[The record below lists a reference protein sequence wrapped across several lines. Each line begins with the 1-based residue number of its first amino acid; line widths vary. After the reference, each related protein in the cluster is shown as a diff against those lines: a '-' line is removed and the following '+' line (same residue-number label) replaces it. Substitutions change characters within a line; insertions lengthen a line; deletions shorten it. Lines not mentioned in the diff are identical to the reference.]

1 MNKMLVIIGGLL
13 IIVILISCSSGSEK
27 NKNIFSNDSIFISS
41 RSQTNERVRSL
52 NLDEASEDASY
63 ILDTNKLV
71 FSKIKKETHKQ
82 TDYKPDSKIEWTIN
96 LKLVNGGKFTQEDLI
111 KLFDLTWRENY
122 SSTIYGHLISQKR
135 WTYALGTDKSEFFDG
150 IQIGVNIL
158 EVFNEENSNYDSKK
172 LERYISELEKRIQ
185 KYPLK
190 LSIEPTEQIV
200 KAIEK
205 GKKLVQLNHEFNED
219 AIIVLKSDNTF
230 KGTLAWDALLCVG
243 LKWGDGDLF
252 HWENNQVAGYGDQT
266 FFSVWTTTEPGY
278 FLPENIK
285 DGQMN
290 PKDLVFGFQ
299 IPRSA
304 DPQNIFNAM
313 INSVKY
319 CQKRLGGTIL
329 DKNGQP
335 FNEVE
340 EKKHLSEIIERMK
353 AKGLTPGSE
362 NVLILF

>member
-1 MNKMLVIIGGLL
+1 MNKLLALIGVVL
-13 IIVILISCSSGSEK
+13 ITVILISCSSGSEN

-41 RSQTNERVRSL
+41 QSQTNERVQLL
-52 NLDEASEDASY
+52 NLDEASEDVSY

-71 FSKIKKETHKQ
+71 FPKIKKEIQ
-82 TDYKPDSKIEWTIN
+82 ENVDYKSDPKIEWIIN
-96 LKLVNGGKFTQEDLI
+96 LKLVNGGKFTQEDLL

-122 SSTIYGHLISQKR
+122 NSTIYGHLISQKR
-135 WTYALGTDKSEFFDG
+135 WTYALGTDKSEFFDN

-158 EVFNEENSNYDSKK
+158 EVFNEENPNYDSKK
-172 LERYISELEKRIQ
+172 LERYIIELEKRIQ

-190 LSIEPTEQIV
+190 LSVEPTEQIV

-205 GKKLVQLNHEFNED
+205 GRKLVQLNHEFNED
-219 AIIVLKSDNTF
+219 AIIVLKSEKVF
-230 KGTLAWDALLCVG
+230 KGTLAWDALQCVG

-252 HWENNQVAGYGDQT
+252 HWNNNQEMGYGNQT
-266 FFSVWTTTEPGY
+266 FFSVWTTTEPSY

-290 PKDLVFGFQ
+290 PQDLVFGFQ

-304 DPQNIFNAM
+304 DPKNIFDVM

-329 DKNGQP
+329 DKNGEP

-340 EKKHLSEIIERMK
+340 AKKHLSEIVERMK

-362 NVLILF
+362 NVLVLF